1 MILSIIILFISLL
14 LDGIITNV
22 IKDFLSFFTISSLLI
37 ISLLN
42 ISNKKIFI
50 LSFIMGVIYDLTY
63 MPSIFLSGFIFLFI
77 IFLFRYFLNNKYNF
91 IKVSIVYMLS
101 IILNYS
107 ILILFTY
114 FYTSYNFS
122 YVISNLLS
130 SFIIDYI
137 YFIFLYLVLVD
148 SNSYKKTS
156 Y

>member
-22 IKDFLSFFTISSLLI
+22 VKDFFSFFTISSLLI

-42 ISNKKIFI
+42 IDSKRVFI
-50 LSFIMGVIYDLTY
+50 LSFITGVIYDLTY

-77 IFLFRYFLNNKYNF
+77 IFLFRYFLNNKCNF
-91 IKVSIVYMLS
+91 IKVSIVYILS

-114 FYTSYNFS
+114 FYISYNFS
-122 YVISNLLS
+122 YVISNLLN
-130 SFIIDYI
+130 SFIINYI
-137 YFIFLYLVLVD
+137 YFIFLYLMLVD
-148 SNSYKKTS
+148 SNSYKKSS